1 MSTHHQLPTPDDLR
15 ALDGDFAGAVS
26 VYVETSPQP
35 SERERA
41 QVALKSGFD
50 AALRELDEH
59 GVDRGVRESIA
70 AARDAILDDHE
81 LWGKLSRSLAV
92 FAAPGV
98 SEVFVLPN
106 QLEDEV
112 HAGVH
117 FAVGQLLRSVTQ
129 PQEAFAITL
138 SENAWGLWH
147 ATAEDR
153 VAPIELAGT
162 YPGSAAEATN
172 RDAAGRGDDRLSGD
186 VHDLYAKRV
195 ADAAR
200 TELARLDPDEK
211 LTLFVFADET
221 IAAQF
226 GQRKDGR
233 RLVSIPGNPDR
244 INAAQI
250 DEEIREQLAA
260 LNVADTEAELEALG
274 DGDPGRMER
283 DLAAIARQAV
293 SGAVDTFWFD
303 VTRDVWGTLDPASGE
318 LTYERTADLF
328 APAVS
333 DLLAKVALLVL
344 DQGGRVVAVR
354 PDHLGDAWEGPAL
367 ARLRY

>member
-1 MSTHHQLPTPDDLR
+1 MTTHHQLPTSADLR

-26 VYVETSPQP
+26 LYVETSPNP

-50 AALRELDEH
+50 SALRQLEEH
-59 GVDRGVRESIA
+59 GVDRGVREGIA
-70 AARDAILDDHE
+70 AERDAILDDHE

-92 FAAPGV
+92 FVAPGV

-106 QLEDEV
+106 RLEDEL

-117 FAVGQLLRSVTQ
+117 FAVGQLLRSISQ

-138 SENAWGLWH
+138 SDNEWQLWH
-147 ATAEDR
+147 ATPHER
-153 VAPIELAGT
+153 VAPIELTGT
-162 YPGSAAEATN
+162 YPASASEATN
-172 RDAAGRGDDRLSGD
+172 RDSAGRGDDRLSGD

-211 LTLFVFADET
+211 LTLFVFADESL
-221 IAAQF
+221 AALF
-226 GQRKDGR
+226 GPRKEGR
-233 RLVSIPGNPDR
+233 RLVTVPGNPDR
-244 INAAQI
+244 LNAAQI
-250 DEEIREQLAA
+250 DDEIRGQLAE
-260 LNVADTEAELEALG
+260 LNVTDTLAELHDLG
-274 DGDPGRMER
+274 EGDPGRVER
-283 DLAAIARQAV
+283 DLAAIAKQAIN
-293 SGAVDTFWFD
+293 GAVDTIWFD
-303 VTRDVWGTLDPASGE
+303 VTLDIWGTLDTTNGA
-318 LTYERTADLF
+318 LTYDRNADLF

-354 PDHLGDAWEGPAL
+354 GADLGDAWDGPAL